1 MQSLRVSRDAYSKNR
16 RKLRHR
22 RKRGS
27 ASSVHVIR
35 KKHKPNNR
43 KSTRKNLGKFE
54 FFPFT
59 ENSHGMRVFF
69 RFSEVTVQDR
79 RLMYYNVFFFLG
91 ESVMEKSAVVTVRL
105 SKRDLERVEAV
116 RVLEDVDRSTLIKEF
131 IEDGLRRRVVDNYR
145 RGKLTAG
152 RAAEIL
158 GISLREFFEILER
171 EGVPVN
177 WDSESV
183 KEYLKARY
191 GA

>member
-1 MQSLRVSRDAYSKNR
+1 
-16 RKLRHR
+16 
-22 RKRGS
+22 
-27 ASSVHVIR
+27 
-35 KKHKPNNR
+35 
-43 KSTRKNLGKFE
+43 
-54 FFPFT
+54 
-59 ENSHGMRVFF
+59 
-69 RFSEVTVQDR
+69 
-79 RLMYYNVFFFLG
+79 
-91 ESVMEKSAVVTVRL
+91 MEKSAVVTVRL

-171 EGVPVN
+171 EGIPVN

>member
-1 MQSLRVSRDAYSKNR
+1 MK
-16 RKLRHR
+16 
-22 RKRGS
+22 
-27 ASSVHVIR
+27 
-35 KKHKPNNR
+35 
-43 KSTRKNLGKFE
+43 
-54 FFPFT
+54 
-59 ENSHGMRVFF
+59 
-69 RFSEVTVQDR
+69 
-79 RLMYYNVFFFLG
+79 
-91 ESVMEKSAVVTVRL
+91 KSAVVTVRL

>member
-1 MQSLRVSRDAYSKNR
+1 
-16 RKLRHR
+16 
-22 RKRGS
+22 
-27 ASSVHVIR
+27 
-35 KKHKPNNR
+35 
-43 KSTRKNLGKFE
+43 
-54 FFPFT
+54 
-59 ENSHGMRVFF
+59 
-69 RFSEVTVQDR
+69 
-79 RLMYYNVFFFLG
+79 
-91 ESVMEKSAVVTVRL
+91 MEKSAVVTVRL

-131 IEDGLRRRVVDNYR
+131 IEDGLRRRVVDNYE

-158 GISLREFFEILER
+158 GLSLREFLEILER

-191 GA
+191 GE